1 MATTIR
7 LQRHGKKGKPFYYVV
22 VADSRSPRDGKFIER
37 LGSYNPGTYPVTI
50 NLDSDRTLYWVKI
63 GAQPSDT
70 CKSILSIEGILLRN
84 HLDKGVAKGA
94 MTEEEAHAK
103 FSTWLA
109 EKEKRNEI
117 LAKSGSK
124 RKKNIKKKFER
135 DEPVITADEGDQ
147 TQTKEAVDSKE
158 ETLAEKPA
166 KEVSDT
172 KEDAPSDESSEET
185 EVQVKEAVEAKEE
198 TPVEESAEEASDAK
212 EDAPSKESSEETEVQ
227 VDESTETEVQV
238 EEAAK
243 AEEQSPA
250 EKPAEEASDV
260 KEDTPSDDEPSEETE
275 VQIQEE
281 SKEDEADPAEK

>member
-117 LAKSGSK
+117 LAKSGFK

-158 ETLAEKPA
+158 ETLAEEQSPAEKP
-166 KEVSDT
+166 T
-172 KEDAPSDESSEET
+172 
-185 EVQVKEAVEAKEE
+185 
-198 TPVEESAEEASDAK
+198 EEASDAK
-212 EDAPSKESSEETEVQ
+212 KDTPSDDEPSEETEVQ

-250 EKPAEEASDV
+250 EKPAEEASEA
-260 KEDTPSDDEPSEETE
+260 KEDAPSKESSEETE